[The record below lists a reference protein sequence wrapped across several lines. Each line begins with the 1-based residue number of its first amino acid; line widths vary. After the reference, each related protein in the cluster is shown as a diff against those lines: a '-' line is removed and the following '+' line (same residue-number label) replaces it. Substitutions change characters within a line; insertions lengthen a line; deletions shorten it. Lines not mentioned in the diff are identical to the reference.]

1 MPPNRPLPGL
11 SIFRTPESP
20 VQDRA
25 KCPVPKRFHSIFP
38 VVAIFYTVHATVLG
52 MGPDCTYGE
61 LPSPMGPA
69 IFCLSSFYKL
79 WTSCDLHHTARI
91 LKNFRIWGVPEGQ
104 SWVMMI
110 SWEASQDSRYTH
122 TLSLLCCEYTRKT
135 WKREWHRGPRPK
147 TAKHWVPRVLSAGI
161 SS

>member
-1 MPPNRPLPGL
+1 MPPNRAPPWAEPIWTTRVSSTGQ
-11 SIFRTPESP
+11 SQMSEEVSFHIFCCCDLL
-20 VQDRA
+20 QGA
-25 KCPVPKRFHSIFP
+25 CHCPACI
-38 VVAIFYTVHATVLG
+38 
-52 MGPDCTYGE
+52 YGE
-61 LPSPMGPA
+61 LPSPVGPA

-79 WTSCDLHHTARI
+79 WTFCDLHHTAWI

-110 SWEASQDSRYTH
+110 SWEISRDSLYTH
-122 TLSLLCCEYTRKT
+122 TLSSLCCEYTRKT

-147 TAKHWVPRVLSAGI
+147 TANHWVPRVLSAGI